1 MSYADKIFVDMC
13 RNILDN
19 GTDTKGEKV
28 RPKWDD
34 GSFAYTIKK
43 FGVVNRYDL
52 ERQALRIVLMNFF
65 GFGRRSLIMY
75 MI

>member
-34 GSFAYTIKK
+34 GSFAYTIKTVSYTQLDVYK
-43 FGVVNRYDL
+43 
-52 ERQALRIVLMNFF
+52 RQLLDICHINL
-65 GFGRRSLIMY
+65 
-75 MI
+75 

>member
-43 FGVVNRYDL
+43 FGVVLHL

>member
-34 GSFAYTIKK
+34 GSFA
-43 FGVVNRYDL
+43 
-52 ERQALRIVLMNFF
+52 
-65 GFGRRSLIMY
+65 
-75 MI
+75 